1 MGAVY
6 SVLGQSAPSAASLTT
21 LYTATEA
28 TVVSSISIA
37 NRSNSTTDTYRIAVR
52 PAGASIANQHYVA
65 YDVPLAKN
73 STAVLTIGIT
83 CAVSDVIS
91 VYSTNG
97 TLSFNLFGAE
107 IEL

>member
-1 MGAVY
+1 MAAVY
-6 SVLGQSAPSAASLTT
+6 SVLGQSAPSAATLTT

-37 NRSNSTTDTYRIAVR
+37 NRSSSTTDTYRIAVR
-52 PAGASIANQHYVA
+52 PAAESIANKHYVA
-65 YDVPLAKN
+65 YDVALAKN

-83 CAVSDVIS
+83 CAVTDVIS